1 MPNDL
6 VSMLVLVGTSAVTFT
21 LARVLGRKWRA
32 RRHEKQLAAR
42 RASESRQVRRA
53 RERAERRK

>member
-6 VSMLVLVGTSAVTFT
+6 VSILVLVGTSAVTFT

-32 RRHEKQLAAR
+32 QRREKELAAS
-42 RASESRQVRRA
+42 RANETRQVRRA
-53 RERAERRK
+53 RERAQRGK